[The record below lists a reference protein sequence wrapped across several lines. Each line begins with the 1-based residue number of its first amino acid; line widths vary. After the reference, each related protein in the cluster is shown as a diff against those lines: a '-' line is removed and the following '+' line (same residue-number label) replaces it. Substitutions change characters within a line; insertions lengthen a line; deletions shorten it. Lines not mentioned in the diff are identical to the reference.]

1 MPPAIHIL
9 RLHPGDDLR
18 AALAALPAALGIS
31 AGFILSG
38 IGSLSPAVIR
48 YAGATA
54 GTRIDGDSEIISM
67 AGTLAGEGG
76 PHVHIAVADASG
88 AVWGGHLLAGAIVR
102 TTAEIVIGISDEWQL
117 TREVDAV
124 TGFRELVA
132 RPANTKAGS

>member
-18 AALAALPAALGIS
+18 AALTALPAKIGFK

-48 YAGATA
+48 YAGAKS
-54 GTRIDGDSEIISM
+54 GTRIDGDTEIISM

-76 PHVHIAVADASG
+76 PHVHIAISDASG
-88 AVWGGHLLAGAIVR
+88 AVFGGHLMTGNNIR

-132 RPANTKAGS
+132 RPAK